1 MHVYML
7 IYLCIYAYVSI
18 VIVRYI
24 VIYAV
29 MNTHRFA
36 HCADRRRHRLL
47 LRQSEMRNAHGFH
60 RSNLPKKVGLGL
72 GLG

>member
-1 MHVYML
+1 MH

-18 VIVRYI
+18 VIVRYV

-36 HCADRRRHRLL
+36 HCADRGRHRLL
-47 LRQSEMRNAHGFH
+47 IYIYIYIYACIYAYISMYICICIYCY
-60 RSNLPKKVGLGL
+60 S
-72 GLG
+72 